1 MEAFFIVFIAM
12 ACVIGGTI
20 LKGVV
25 SDKRKKDQHSNANE
39 AQGFT
44 PRTAKKNLP
53 KADDVFE
60 LSQEPERKRN
70 AEPSKQ
76 RQPQP
81 RAQHAATTIQPRVRE
96 NTAHLQPRLQDPAK
110 RIEPRVQSSVA
121 SRMVVSGIG
130 HHDAERCT
138 VEHKDVNRYRV
149 EMRPEGT
156 QSIAGKSEE
165 GCQKHVGVRLVKLDE
180 AQPAVAG
187 LSRKEILSAIV
198 LGDALQSPRTRRRN
212 RR

>member
-1 MEAFFIVFIAM
+1 MEAFIFIFIAV
-12 ACVIGGTI
+12 AFVIGGTI

-25 SDKRKKDQHSNANE
+25 SDKREDKQRSNSNAVQ
-39 AQGFT
+39 AFKSQS
-44 PRTAKKNLP
+44 PKKSVP
-53 KADDVFE
+53 KTDDVFE
-60 LSQEPERKRN
+60 LSQEPETKRN
-70 AEPSKQ
+70 ATPSKH

-81 RAQHAATTIQPRVRE
+81 RAPHAATTIQPRVQE
-96 NTAHLQPRLQDPAK
+96 NTAHLEPRLHDPAK
-110 RIEPRVQSSVA
+110 RMEPRVQSSIA

-138 VEHKDVNRYRV
+138 VEHKDLNRYRV
-149 EMRPEGT
+149 EQRPEGT

-165 GCQKHVGVRLVKLDE
+165 GCQKHAGVRLVKLDE
-180 AQPAVAG
+180 AQPAIAG

-198 LGDALQSPRTRRRN
+198 LGDALQSPRTRKRN